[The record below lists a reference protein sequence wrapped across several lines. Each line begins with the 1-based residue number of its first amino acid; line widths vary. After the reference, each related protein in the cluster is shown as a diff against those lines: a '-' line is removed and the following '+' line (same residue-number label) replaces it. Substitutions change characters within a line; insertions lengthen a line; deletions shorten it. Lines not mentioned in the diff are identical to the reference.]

1 MYDFDVESIQDLRE
15 FIDFNRD
22 MKLKKDRNIIYF
34 AVQNWTLEGVKSALQ
49 MIQNRPCWN
58 WEEVRATIT
67 TYFWYHQ
74 DEVPQIQEALK
85 NALGDKPVVVCR
97 LINLELSLKQ
107 IEKKFNSF

>member
-34 AVQNWTLEGVKSALQ
+34 AVQNWTLEGVKNALQ

-58 WEEVRATIT
+58 WEEVRAIVT

-74 DEVPQIQEALK
+74 DEVVTKTIVKYERPFHILVLVILRE
-85 NALGDKPVVVCR
+85 
-97 LINLELSLKQ
+97 
-107 IEKKFNSF
+107 